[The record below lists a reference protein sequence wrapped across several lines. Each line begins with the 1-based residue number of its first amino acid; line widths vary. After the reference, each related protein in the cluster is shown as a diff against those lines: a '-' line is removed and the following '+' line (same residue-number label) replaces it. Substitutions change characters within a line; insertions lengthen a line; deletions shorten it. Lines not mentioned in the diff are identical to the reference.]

1 MSIINGLEY
10 GNEQWNG
17 KWNETVKVHSCSY
30 QGNLRIMSVRC
41 GTGRSERKKSR
52 GRRNDIGAG
61 TGPAGPAV
69 ARPFSAEV
77 DTIITRSTFVW
88 SQIAALKFGRVRT

>member
-10 GNEQWNG
+10 
-17 KWNETVKVHSCSY
+17 THIHIY
-30 QGNLRIMSVRC
+30 
-41 GTGRSERKKSR
+41 TGRSERKKSR

-61 TGPAGPAV
+61 TGPAGPAM
-69 ARPFSAEV
+69 AGPFSAEV

-88 SQIAALKFGRVRT
+88 SQIAVLKFGRVRT